1 MATITNISNIIRGKK
16 NTKTKFLL
24 LIFQI
29 VLGIK
34 LNQSRFEQH
43 NRSILM
49 INIRGIA
56 DKLTKKDDQTEQL
69 IDLNL

>member
-1 MATITNISNIIRGKK
+1 MGKK
-16 NTKTKFLL
+16 KKKKKKKNTKTKTKFLL

-43 NRSILM
+43 SRSILM